1 VRIVVV
7 GALGAV
13 GSSVAHGL
21 VDLGH
26 DVVRVSSRAPL
37 IDDPAV
43 LSFED
48 AIALMHSGDIDLVVH
63 AAGPGDHRSGR
74 DTWESTTSLF
84 GSAIADAGV
93 RGILL
98 STTRVLE
105 GYETDFSENSQALAR
120 TEYALKNARNE
131 ESWLVFGGHSAV
143 VLRLANFFSSPV
155 TLDSPQ
161 AALLPWSLV
170 TEALDTGAIGIRSGA
185 NFAKEFVSGADIAR
199 AVVALGDS
207 TSAPSIV
214 ATVPGL
220 RVSMSE
226 FAGAVQRAFNRA
238 GLPTPEVGFGPDG
251 VSSPQCSLGWLAT
264 AGWKVELLLTT
275 IEDAIVL
282 WITSLSR

>member
-1 VRIVVV
+1 VV

-37 IDDPAV
+37 NDDPAAQ
-43 LSFED
+43 SFED
-48 AIALMHSGDIDLVVH
+48 AVALMHSGDIDVVVH

-74 DTWESTTSLF
+74 DTWESTTALF
-84 GSAIADAGV
+84 GSAIATSGV

-120 TEYALKNARNE
+120 TVYAQKNARNE
-131 ESWLVFGGHSAV
+131 ELWLASGGDSAA

-155 TLDSPQ
+155 TLDAPQ

-199 AVVALGDS
+199 AVVALGDA
-207 TSAPSIV
+207 TSAPPIV

-220 RVSMSE
+220 RVSMAD
-226 FAGAVQRAFNRA
+226 FAGAVQRAFVRA

-251 VSSPQCSLGWLAT
+251 VASPQCSPGWLAT
-264 AGWKVELLLTT
+264 AGWKVELSLGT
-275 IEDAIVL
+275 IEDAIVS
-282 WITSLSR
+282 WITSLRS

>member
-1 VRIVVV
+1 
-7 GALGAV
+7 
-13 GSSVAHGL
+13 
-21 VDLGH
+21 
-26 DVVRVSSRAPL
+26 
-37 IDDPAV
+37 
-43 LSFED
+43 
-48 AIALMHSGDIDLVVH
+48 MHSGDIDLVVH

-105 GYETDFSENSQALAR
+105 GYDADFSENSQAIAR
-120 TEYALKNARNE
+120 TAYAQKNARNE
-131 ESWLVFGGHSAV
+131 ESWLASGGHCAG

-155 TLDSPQ
+155 TRDSPQ

-185 NFAKEFVSGADIAR
+185 SISKEFVAGADIAC
-199 AVVALGDS
+199 ALEALGDS

-220 RVSMSE
+220 RVSMAD
-226 FAGAVQRAFNRA
+226 FAGIVQRAFIRA
-238 GLPTPEVGFGPDG
+238 GLPTPEVSFGPDG
-251 VSSPQCSLGWLAT
+251 VASPQCSPGWLAT
-264 AGWKVELLLTT
+264 AGWKVELSLTM
-275 IEDAIVL
+275 IEDAIVE
-282 WITSLSR
+282 WITSLRS

>member
-1 VRIVVV
+1 
-7 GALGAV
+7 LN
-13 GSSVAHGL
+13 
-21 VDLGH
+21 
-26 DVVRVSSRAPL
+26 
-37 IDDPAV
+37 DDPAV
-43 LSFED
+43 RSFED

-74 DTWESTTSLF
+74 DTWESTTALF
-84 GSAIADAGV
+84 GSAIASAGV

-105 GYETDFSENSQALAR
+105 DYETDFSENSQALAR
-120 TEYALKNARNE
+120 TEYALKNAHNE
-131 ESWLVFGGHSAV
+131 ESWLVFGGHCAA

-155 TLDSPQ
+155 TRDSPQ

-207 TSAPSIV
+207 TSAPPIV

-220 RVSMSE
+220 RVSMTE
-226 FAGAVQRAFNRA
+226 FAGAVQRAFARA
-238 GLPTPEVGFGPDG
+238 GLQTPEVGFGPDG
-251 VSSPQCSLGWLAT
+251 VSSPHCLPGWLAT
-264 AGWKVELLLTT
+264 AGWKVELSLAA
-275 IEDAIVL
+275 IEDASVL